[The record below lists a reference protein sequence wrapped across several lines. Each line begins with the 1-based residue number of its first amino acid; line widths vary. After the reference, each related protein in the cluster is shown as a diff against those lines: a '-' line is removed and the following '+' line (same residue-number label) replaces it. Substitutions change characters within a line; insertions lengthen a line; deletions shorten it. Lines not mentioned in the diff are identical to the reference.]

1 MHARMSPAHTRL
13 NGAADAATKWIG
25 SIQSLVVHTLLFAL
39 SFSLVFFGVA
49 LEQILLVV
57 TTVVSLEAIYLAI
70 FIQIALNQQ
79 AQSLEEVEKDVD
91 KIQDTVEEI
100 HEDVEEI
107 QEDVDEIQEDVEE
120 IQEDVEGIEKD
131 VDEIQKDVDEIEK
144 DETEDEARDRQ
155 NKQVL
160 DKIEASLGGL
170 IAEIEKMKKDLK

>member
-1 MHARMSPAHTRL
+1 MTSAEKKL
-13 NGAADAATKWIG
+13 NGAARAATNWIG
-25 SIQSLVVHTLLFAL
+25 SIQSLIVHTLLFAL

-91 KIQDTVEEI
+91 QIQDTVEEI

-120 IQEDVEGIEKD
+120 IQEDVEEIEKD

-155 NKQVL
+155 NKHVL

-170 IAEIEKMKKDLK
+170 ILEIEKMKKGLK